1 MADIQCMMHQAGKI
15 SRNRPALIAEDIR
28 IQYGELDLMVS
39 ATAALL
45 RTVGIG
51 KGDRVAVYM
60 ESGWAYATLIFALM
74 RVGAIVCPISTR
86 LPLQGVKEQLAFI
99 DGTTLIARVSESS
112 REALSDILCLDPDG
126 LVSRQLSSGQAAD
139 SFDMPLD
146 QPASIVFTSASS
158 GRPKAVLQTYGNH
171 YYSAY
176 GASLNVRL
184 RSDDCW
190 LLSLPLYHVGGLGI
204 LFRCVQTGAA
214 VAVMTP
220 SDSLDQALPKFPV
233 THLSVVPT
241 QLRRLIAQDV
251 PAEVRKRL
259 KAVLVGGSGV
269 SAELLEAARAAGY
282 PVIPSYG
289 LSEMNSQVTACTPFG
304 PREKANT
311 AGKVLRHREVRIAED
326 GEIQVKGQ
334 TLFSGYVEQGRVDLP
349 VDEDGWFSTGDLGR
363 LDEDGY
369 LTVSGRKDSMFVSG
383 GENIYPEEIEQVML
397 GMDGVHQAVVVPV
410 PSEEYGARPVAFL
423 DRSGSVT
430 DDALRKQL
438 QGMLPKF
445 KIPDAFYPWP
455 EEDRA
460 RGAMK
465 PERFWFREQAEKR
478 R

>member
-1 MADIQCMMHQAGKI
+1 MAVIQCMMHQAGRI

-45 RTVGIG
+45 RTAGIG
-51 KGDRVAVYM
+51 KGERVAVYM
-60 ESGWAYATLIFALM
+60 ESGWAYATLTFALM
-74 RVGAIVCPISTR
+74 RVGAIVCPLSTR
-86 LPLQGVKEQLAFI
+86 LPLQGVKEQLASI
-99 DGTTLIARVSESS
+99 DCTTLIARVSDSS

-126 LVSRQLSSGQAAD
+126 LVSRQLSSGQADD

-146 QPASIVFTSASS
+146 QPASIVFTSGSG

-214 VAVMTP
+214 VALMTP

-251 PAEVRKRL
+251 PTEARKRL

-269 SAELLEAARAAGY
+269 SAELLEAARALGY

-289 LSEMNSQVTACTPFG
+289 LSEMNSQVTACAPFG
-304 PREKANT
+304 PREKAHT
-311 AGKVLRHREVRIAED
+311 SGKVLRHRELRIAED

-334 TLFSGYVEQGRVDLP
+334 TLFSGYVEQGRIHRPLT
-349 VDEDGWFSTGDLGR
+349 EDGWFPTGDLGT
-363 LDEDGY
+363 LDGDGY
-369 LTVSGRKDSMFVSG
+369 LTVVGRVDNLFISG
-383 GENIYPEEIEQVML
+383 GENIYPEEIERVML
-397 GMDGVHQAVVVPV
+397 GIAGVHQAVVVPV
-410 PSEEYGARPVAFL
+410 VNEEYGARPVAFL
-423 DRSGSVT
+423 DRDASVT
-430 DDALRKQL
+430 DDELRKKL
-438 QGMLPKF
+438 QDILPKF
-445 KIPDAFYPWP
+445 KIPVAFHPWP
-455 EEDRA
+455 ED
-460 RGAMK
+460 GVMDAMK
-465 PERFWFREQAEKR
+465 PNRQWFHEQAEKQ
-478 R
+478 